1 MNVIFNYA
9 DEARR
14 VATYIR
20 DVREAMSRNPM
31 APTVLVRDSII
42 FSCMASILEGH
53 RKGRNV
59 AELAAD
65 LVENG

>member
-1 MNVIFNYA
+1 MNVIFSNA

-20 DVREAMSRNPM
+20 DVRAAMGKHPQ

-42 FSCMASILEGH
+42 FSCMASILEGY
-53 RKGRNV
+53 RTGRNA